1 MATARPVARWVLAGA
16 LLAAAVAAVVLG
28 GRGSRRAG
36 DEQAIAQ
43 HLFEMQ
49 QMVRAH
55 DARLWLHVETD
66 GHAPS
71 TEHEAAHQAMLRD
84 FERLSHL
91 RGFTMRDVEIEV
103 AGDTALARYRIEAE
117 AKGAERPPVGGELRF
132 GRSAKGW
139 EMTGHTLIEAR

>member
-1 MATARPVARWVLAGA
+1 MAPARPVARWVLAGA
-16 LLAAAVAAVVLG
+16 VLVAVVTAVVLG
-28 GRGSRRAG
+28 GRASRRAR
-36 DEQAIAQ
+36 DEEAITR

-49 QMVRAH
+49 RMVRAH
-55 DARLWLHVETD
+55 DARLWLHVEAD
-66 GHAPS
+66 GHVPS

-91 RGFTMRDVEIEV
+91 RGFAMRDVEIEI

-132 GRSAKGW
+132 GRSVKGW
-139 EMTGHTLIEAR
+139 EMTGHAFIETR